1 MNNNYMK
8 MLNVSEVQIMDY
20 HFIINKMAIIRKS
33 DTNKCWRGYGG
44 MGTLTRC
51 WWARKMVQLLW
62 KTDWQFPKE
71 LNMTL

>member
-33 DTNKCWRGYGG
+33 DTNKCW
-44 MGTLTRC
+44 
-51 WWARKMVQLLW
+51 
-62 KTDWQFPKE
+62 
-71 LNMTL
+71 